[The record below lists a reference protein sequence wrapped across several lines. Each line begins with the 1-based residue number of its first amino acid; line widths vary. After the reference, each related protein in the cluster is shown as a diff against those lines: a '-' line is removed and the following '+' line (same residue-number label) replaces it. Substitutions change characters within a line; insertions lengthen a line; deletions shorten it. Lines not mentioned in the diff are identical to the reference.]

1 MKTVKSFIKSIISV
15 LLFLPDLLIWNMVYA
30 KAKRTKNVKG
40 SKGILLV
47 PPADLNGSFGDE
59 LMVTSYI
66 YNFADNNPVTILTQ
80 QIIERNDFLSGF
92 KGLTFLGDFYK
103 HRYGYM
109 LQLLDGYS
117 KVVVIGADV
126 LDGSYSYYD
135 SIKYLRLIRLAG
147 ALGIETAF
155 SGFSVSKKTH
165 PLLKREFGLVA
176 ESTFLKARDLET
188 FKRLVTFAP
197 ESRVVQTSDMA
208 FICPKLSDA
217 VDENRLSQFIAWCLN
232 IKSEGRVVIAIC
244 PNALQAEKIG
254 YQEYINGMKT
264 LIDTFS
270 NIRKCAV
277 AFLYHDVRVFGGGG
291 SDKTISA
298 DLFDLYSG
306 TDLPVYFDQN
316 IKNGVELKS
325 YFDYVDFTIT
335 GRMHF
340 GISGIEAGKPMF
352 GICYANKFEGM
363 LQLFEIEPENS
374 LVDYTALAA
383 CSEVVPLFLKHLDE
397 NSSKIARYL
406 PRVKE
411 QSLLNGTK

>member
-1 MKTVKSFIKSIISV
+1 MKTIKSFVKSVISIF
-15 LLFLPDLLIWNMVYA
+15 LFLPDLLIWNTVYA
-30 KAKRTKNVKG
+30 KAKRTKNGKG
-40 SKGILLV
+40 LKGTLLV

-66 YNFADNNPVTILTQ
+66 YNFAENKPVTILTQ

-103 HRYGYM
+103 GRYGYM
-109 LQLLDGYS
+109 LELLPGYS

-135 SIKYLRLIRLAG
+135 SIKYLRLLRLAS

-165 PLLKREFGLVA
+165 PLLKKEFGLVA

-188 FKRLVTFAP
+188 FKRLITFAP
-197 ESRVVQTSDMA
+197 ESRVIQTSDMA

-217 VDENRLSQFIAWCLN
+217 VDESRLGQFIAWSSN
-232 IKSEGRVVIAIC
+232 ATNEGRFVIAVC
-244 PNALQAEKIG
+244 PNALQAEKVG
-254 YQEYINGMKT
+254 YQEYINGMKI

-270 NIRKCAV
+270 SIRKCAI
-277 AFLYHDVRVFGGGG
+277 AFLYHDIRVFGDGG
-291 SDKTISA
+291 SDKTISK
-298 DLFDLYSG
+298 DLFDSYSG

-316 IKNGVELKS
+316 IENGVELKS
-325 YFDYVDFTIT
+325 YFDFVDFTIT

-363 LQLFEIEPENS
+363 LQLFEIEPENC
-374 LVDYTALAA
+374 LVDYTALAD
-383 CSEVVPLFLKHLDE
+383 CSKVVPLFLEHLDE
-397 NSSKIARYL
+397 NSRKIAKYL

-411 QSLLNGTK
+411 QSFLNGSR